1 MTEQKPAELVDW
13 LRRPWTPDSGRKAAH
28 PNARFTAAAKQ
39 CPVIAPEWEDP
50 KGVPID
56 AILFGGRRAGIVPLV
71 TEAFNWQHGTFL
83 GATVSSETTA
93 AITGKVGQL
102 RRDPMA
108 MLPFCGYH
116 MGDYFAHWL
125 KIGEHSDASKLPKIC
140 YVNWFRQDKN
150 GKYLWPGYGE
160 NSRVLRWIFE
170 RCDGKVNAKE
180 TPIGR
185 IPDVADLDT
194 SGLDIK
200 GAHLDELL
208 SVDVEGWLAEIPLI
222 KEHFAKFGSHLP
234 KGLQDEVA
242 ALEQRLQKAKM

>member
-1 MTEQKPAELVDW
+1 M
-13 LRRPWTPDSGRKAAH
+13 
-28 PNARFTAAAKQ
+28 
-39 CPVIAPEWEDP
+39 IAPEWEDP

-56 AILFGGRRAGIVPLV
+56 AILFGGRRAGIVPLI

-83 GATVSSETTA
+83 GATASSETTA

-125 KIGEHSDASKLPKIC
+125 NLGAGADASKLPKIY

-150 GKYLWPGYGE
+150 GKFLWPGYGE
-160 NSRVLRWIFE
+160 NSRVLKWIFE
-170 RCDGKVNAKE
+170 RCDGKVHAKD

-194 SGLDIK
+194 TGLDPEISPE
-200 GAHLDELL
+200 GALFQVPRVAKARNMPEDRVRELVTANTQGRLVGLLGEPRVNVLALNLALD
-208 SVDVEGWLAEIPLI
+208 AAA
-222 KEHFAKFGSHLP
+222 AK
-234 KGLQDEVA
+234 
-242 ALEQRLQKAKM
+242 